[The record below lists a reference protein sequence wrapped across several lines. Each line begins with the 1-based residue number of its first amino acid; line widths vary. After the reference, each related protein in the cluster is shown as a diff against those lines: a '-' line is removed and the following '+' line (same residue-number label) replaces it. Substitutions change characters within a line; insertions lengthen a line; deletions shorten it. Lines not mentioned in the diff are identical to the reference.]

1 MKALNHKT
9 DDANH
14 LGHGNLFRSQ
24 VVILVGHMR
33 VSWTFFKLEL
43 GLSFFCDPEEM
54 KMCQQGSKF
63 PCPSSHEKTN
73 LREY

>member
-33 VSWTFFKLEL
+33 VSWIFFKLEL

-54 KMCQQGSKF
+54 KM
-63 PCPSSHEKTN
+63 
-73 LREY
+73 